1 MSDFEAAYAL
11 WVALSSLGVTQYAA
25 VSNGLWGLVVLRR
38 WPTAT
43 RVCSV
48 LIVIG
53 AFAWFFF
60 SEDRN
65 LPDTG
70 AGLDGVEQA
79 RWFALAAAGS
89 ILIQIAVSSIVN
101 HRWGASHGWD
111 PSERRW
117 PPAGLTWLERTTF
130 ARALAARIQATL
142 RGSR

>member
-11 WVALSSLGVTQYAA
+11 WVALGTLGVAQYAA
-25 VSNGLWGLVVLRR
+25 VSNGLWGIVILRR
-38 WPTAT
+38 WPGAT
-43 RVCSV
+43 KVCST

-53 AFAWFFF
+53 AFAWFFI

-79 RWFALAAAGS
+79 RWFALAATASLLVQLG
-89 ILIQIAVSSIVN
+89 VSSIVN

-111 PSERRW
+111 PTEESW
-117 PPAGLTWLERTTF
+117 PPAGFTWLEHTTF
-130 ARALAARIQATL
+130 ARALAARLRATFG
-142 RGSR
+142 GSR

>member
-11 WVALSSLGVTQYAA
+11 WVALSTLGVAQYAA
-25 VSNGLWGLVVLRR
+25 VSNGLRGIVILRR
-38 WPTAT
+38 WPGAT
-43 RVCSV
+43 KVCSA

-53 AFAWFFF
+53 AFAWFFV

-79 RWFALAAAGS
+79 RWFALAATASLLVQLG
-89 ILIQIAVSSIVN
+89 VSSIVN

-111 PSERRW
+111 PTEERW
-117 PPAGLTWLERTTF
+117 PPAGLTWLEHTTF
-130 ARALAARIQATL
+130 ARALAARIRATFG
-142 RGSR
+142 GSR